1 MTRVLYA
8 GDPDEAEAWRDRLL
22 ALKPDLDLTLD
33 IEGTDPASVDILIY
47 EASGPVRDL
56 APYAGVAAIQN
67 LWAGVEAILANP
79 TLPGE
84 PALCRMVEAGL
95 TIGMT
100 DYVAGH
106 VLRLHLGMDRHRAR
120 QARKEWSTDN
130 PPLSTDRSVG
140 IVGLGELGRDVAEK
154 LAFLRF
160 DVSGWSRSPKTID
173 GVRCLHGAEG
183 LATLLAESDI
193 LVLLA
198 PLTPETENLLDAR
211 RIAAMKPGAHL
222 INVARGPLIDD
233 DALLAAL
240 DSGHVAS
247 ATLDVFRTE
256 PLPPEHPYWSH
267 PSVTISPHIASITR
281 PETAAKVVVEQ
292 IERFE
297 RGEPFAHIVDRDNG
311 Y

>member
-8 GDPDEAEAWRDRLL
+8 GDPDDAGAWQKRLL
-22 ALKPDLDLTLD
+22 ALKPDLDLSLD

-47 EASGPVRDL
+47 EAHGDVKDL
-56 APYAGVAAIQN
+56 SPYAGAAAIQN
-67 LWAGVEAILANP
+67 LWAGVEALLANP
-79 TLPGE
+79 TLPDG
-84 PALCRMVEAGL
+84 PVLCRMVEEGL

-106 VLRLHLGMDRHRAR
+106 VLRLHLGIDRHRER
-120 QARKEWSTDN
+120 QRRKEWSTDN
-130 PPLSTDRSVG
+130 PPLSTDRTVG
-140 IVGLGELGRDVAEK
+140 IVGLGALGRDVAEK

-160 DVSGWSRSPKTID
+160 DVSGWSRSAKRID
-173 GVRCLHGAEG
+173 GVRCLHGADG
-183 LATLLAESDI
+183 LNTLLAESEI

-198 PLTPETENLLDAR
+198 PLTPETENLLNTGTIAR
-211 RIAAMKPGAHL
+211 MRRGAHV

-233 DALLAAL
+233 DALIAAM
-240 DSGHVAS
+240 DSGQVAS
-247 ATLDVFRTE
+247 ATLDVFRIE
-256 PLPPEHPYWSH
+256 PLPQDHPYWSH

-281 PETAAKVVVEQ
+281 PETAARVVMDQ

-297 RGEPFAHIVDRDNG
+297 RGEPFAHAVDRESG

>member
-8 GDPDEAEAWRDRLL
+8 GDPDEAGAWRDRLL
-22 ALKPDLDLTLD
+22 ALKPGLDLTLD
-33 IEGTDPASVDILIY
+33 IDAIDPGDVDILIY
-47 EASGPVRDL
+47 EASGPVKDL
-56 APYAGVAAIQN
+56 APYAGVAALQN

-79 TLPGE
+79 TLPDA
-84 PALCRMVEAGL
+84 PALCRMVEPGL

-106 VLRLHLGMDRHRAR
+106 VLRLHLGMDRHRTR
-120 QARKEWSTDN
+120 QARGEWSTDN
-130 PPLSTDRSVG
+130 PPLSTDRTVG
-140 IVGLGELGRDVAEK
+140 IAGLGELGRDAAEK

-160 DVSGWSRSPKTID
+160 DVSGWSRSPKTIE
-173 GVRCLHGAEG
+173 GVRCLHGPDG

-198 PLTPETENLLDAR
+198 PLTPETENLLDAP
-211 RIAAMKPGAHL
+211 RIAAMKPGAHI

-240 DSGHVAS
+240 DSGQVAS

-256 PLPPEHPYWSH
+256 PLPAGHPYWSH

-292 IERFE
+292 IDRHE
-297 RGEPFAHIVDRDNG
+297 RGEPFAHVVDRRNG

>member
-8 GDPDEAEAWRDRLL
+8 GDPEEGQAWRDRVL
-22 ALKPDLDLTLD
+22 ALKPDLDFRLD
-33 IEGTDPASVDILIY
+33 IDGTDPGDVDILVY
-47 EASGPVRDL
+47 EASGPLKDL
-56 APYAGVAAIQN
+56 APYAGVSAIQN

-79 TLPGE
+79 TLP
-84 PALCRMVEAGL
+84 PDPTLCRMVEPGL

-106 VLRLHLGMDRHRAR
+106 VLRLHLGMDHHRQN
-120 QARKEWSTDN
+120 QARKAWSDDN
-130 PPLSTDRSVG
+130 PPLSTDRKVG
-140 IVGLGELGRDVAEK
+140 IVGLGVLGHDVAEK

-160 DVSGWSRSPKTID
+160 DVSGWSRSPKEID
-173 GVRCLHGAEG
+173 GVRCLHGPEG
-183 LATLLAESDI
+183 FDTLLAGSDI

-198 PLTPETENLLDAR
+198 PLTPETENLIDAA
-211 RIAAMKPGAHL
+211 RIARMKPGAHL
-222 INVARGPLIDD
+222 INVARGPMIDD

-240 DSGHVAS
+240 DTGQIAS

-281 PETAAKVVVEQ
+281 PETAAQTIVEQ
-292 IERFE
+292 VERFE
-297 RGEPFAHIVDRDNG
+297 RGEPFVHVVDRKSG